1 MAALER
7 SLAAERGIEAVV
19 CTCKDLVKLDLS
31 HIGSVP
37 LWALAISIDV
47 TDGLSALEGE
57 LHRVIAAKSA
67 P

>member
-1 MAALER
+1 M
-7 SLAAERGIEAVV
+7 

-37 LWALAISIDV
+37 LWALDISIDV
-47 TDGLSALEGE
+47 TVGLSALEGE
-57 LHRVIAAKSA
+57 LHRVIAAKTA